1 MNFTKN
7 VITLLVISNIG
18 FTFFSCSPKYILDKN
33 GEPIK
38 ILVIVD
44 KNYEGLNKAHKFNRD
59 FLASFIQDDLKR
71 KFKKENLLAVP
82 SDSSKMQINE
92 NLNHYILVVKID
104 RYKAKK
110 STHGMGPGILY
121 LNYSLKYENNLLIND
136 SKLNISSVMGGT
148 YCAKR
153 LNETIVKD
161 VSNQINK
168 GLVP

>member
-1 MNFTKN
+1 
-7 VITLLVISNIG
+7 
-18 FTFFSCSPKYILDKN
+18 
-33 GEPIK
+33 
-38 ILVIVD
+38 
-44 KNYEGLNKAHKFNRD
+44 
-59 FLASFIQDDLKR
+59 
-71 KFKKENLLAVP
+71 
-82 SDSSKMQINE
+82 
-92 NLNHYILVVKID
+92 
-104 RYKAKK
+104 
-110 STHGMGPGILY
+110 MGPGILY

>member
-59 FLASFIQDDLKR
+59 FLF
-71 KFKKENLLAVP
+71 
-82 SDSSKMQINE
+82 
-92 NLNHYILVVKID
+92 
-104 RYKAKK
+104 
-110 STHGMGPGILY
+110 
-121 LNYSLKYENNLLIND
+121 
-136 SKLNISSVMGGT
+136 
-148 YCAKR
+148 
-153 LNETIVKD
+153 
-161 VSNQINK
+161 
-168 GLVP
+168 